1 MASCRSPSAP
11 LDMNL
16 AIPVF
21 QYYLKFPGKKIKKSF
36 EIGIFMLCTD
46 PPSLLIRPD
55 FRCTEIGKY

>member
-46 PPSLLIRPD
+46 FPPLPPPFLSGQILDALR
-55 FRCTEIGKY
+55 